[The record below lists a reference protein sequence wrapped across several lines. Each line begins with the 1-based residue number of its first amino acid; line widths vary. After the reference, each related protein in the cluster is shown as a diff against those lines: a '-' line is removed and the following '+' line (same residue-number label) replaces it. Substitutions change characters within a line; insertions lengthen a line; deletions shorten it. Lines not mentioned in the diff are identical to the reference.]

1 MEGYLYTV
9 AMSIKSSVA
18 EELARR
24 LASATGETLT
34 GAIVLALRERL
45 DRIESRR
52 QPAFLA
58 DQLDEIALRA
68 AALPV
73 LDPRTPE
80 GILGYD
86 ENGLPA

>member
-1 MEGYLYTV
+1 M
-9 AMSIKSSVA
+9 AMSIKSSEA
-18 EELARR
+18 EELARK

-34 GAIVLALRERL
+34 GAIVSALRERL
-45 DRIESRR
+45 DRIEGRR

-80 GILGYD
+80 EILGYD
-86 ENGLPA
+86 ENGLPT

>member
-1 MEGYLYTV
+1 
-9 AMSIKSSVA
+9 MSIKSSEA
-18 EELARR
+18 EELARK

-34 GAIVLALRERL
+34 GAIVSALREKL
-45 DRIESRR
+45 ERIESRR
-52 QPAFLA
+52 QPAILA
-58 DQLDEIALRA
+58 DQLNEIARRA

-80 GILGYD
+80 EIVGYD